1 VKSLNAVQCSECRQT
16 IDSKADVSFVRFRV
30 PGTGDYHYFH
40 WRIRGGDCW
49 ETYLNTRILANSG
62 GD

>member
-1 VKSLNAVQCSECRQT
+1 MRSANVVQCNGCSQT
-16 IDSKADVSFVRFRV
+16 IDSREDVSFVRFRV

-40 WRIRGGDCW
+40 WRNRGSDCW
-49 ETYLNTRILANSG
+49 ETYLNARVTASSG